1 MGRNKNKQ
9 AGYTLLELMYVVS
22 IISLLAAMLVPQ
34 LLVQKDRIIEA
45 QAQRRLRTIGSVM
58 ADFALGSPSG
68 GFLEFQDLK
77 DSQVIRDDFKLT
89 YFIQD
94 YSLALMT
101 PNDRLQ
107 QGPPVGYMGMSG
119 SRVQSSGNPGP
130 GRETSGSLTIIAYP
144 RPERMYGRLSTFAI
158 TEDLVVRVYKPGP
171 GVSPYDPATWD
182 PIL

>member
-9 AGYTLLELMYVVS
+9 AGYTLLELMYVMS
-22 IISLLAAMLVPQ
+22 IISLLAAMLIPQ
-34 LLVQKDRIIEA
+34 LLVQKDRVIEA

-58 ADFALGSPSG
+58 ADFALSSASA

-77 DSQVIRDDFKLT
+77 DSEVIRNDFELT

-94 YSLALMT
+94 YSLAFIT
-101 PNDRLQ
+101 PNDGLRENSTD
-107 QGPPVGYMGMSG
+107 GFVGMSG
-119 SRVQSSGNPGP
+119 SRIRTPANAGP

-144 RPERMYGRLSTFAI
+144 RPERMYGRLSTFAL